1 MDCSDEAS
9 SLSSRIIIKEN
20 IRFSQILFHIRLQY
34 SMIGIVRPLKKNTS
48 LKKPKIYACKYA
60 GYVCIHMLISQ
71 DTKENYEA
79 GGKKVYPRI

>member
-1 MDCSDEAS
+1 
-9 SLSSRIIIKEN
+9 
-20 IRFSQILFHIRLQY
+20 
-34 SMIGIVRPLKKNTS
+34 MIGIVRPLKKNTS